1 MYDCC
6 FGVDIR
12 IHRYTNVLVFG
23 FWFLICY
30 VATQLATL
38 LQQRRIQVV
47 RSNKVAWKRLTE
59 SNGTPAMDFGCEEIR
74 KRRYT
79 QTKNEIRTLA
89 IEKLEI
95 GKNWRFWYKTSH
107 FEILLVHDLLQAPRN
122 SGRDNAAGITIV

>member
-1 MYDCC
+1 
-6 FGVDIR
+6 
-12 IHRYTNVLVFG
+12 LVFG

-30 VATQLATL
+30 VATQLATPL
-38 LQQRRIQVV
+38 HQRRIQVV

-74 KRRYT
+74 KRSYT
-79 QTKNEIRTLA
+79 QMKNEIRTLA

-122 SGRDNAAGITIV
+122 SGRDNAAGIIIVG